1 MMILSIIGITV
12 AAVVILCVIG
22 LVVGSSAIIIGFGD
36 LLIYGLGIYL
46 ITKLICNTIIGKK
59 KKKKKTTKKKDKK

>member
-1 MMILSIIGITV
+1 MMILTILGITV
-12 AAVVILCVIG
+12 AAVVLLCVIG

-36 LLIYGLGIYL
+36 ILIYGLGIYL

-59 KKKKKTTKKKDKK
+59 KKKTTKKKK